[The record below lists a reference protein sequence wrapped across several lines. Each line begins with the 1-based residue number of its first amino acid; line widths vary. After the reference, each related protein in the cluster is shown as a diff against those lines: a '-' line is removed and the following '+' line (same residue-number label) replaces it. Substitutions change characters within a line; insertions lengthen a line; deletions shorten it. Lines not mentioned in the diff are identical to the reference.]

1 MSYDTLRSASGIKLA
16 SIPEIGIHRRHYL
29 KSRSDLRV
37 FSNRHPFLIL
47 RSMADLL
54 LSNQRLFQSED
65 LYAFTLSHDE
75 SSLYIISIAY

>member
-1 MSYDTLRSASGIKLA
+1 MSFFVDERWSGTL
-16 SIPEIGIHRRHYL
+16 
-29 KSRSDLRV
+29 
-37 FSNRHPFLIL
+37 NRHPFLIL

>member
-1 MSYDTLRSASGIKLA
+1 MADLLLSNQHPFLILRSMA
-16 SIPEIGIHRRHYL
+16 
-29 KSRSDLRV
+29 DLLL
-37 FSNRHPFLIL
+37 SNQHPFLIL